1 MPNLKIN
8 NKTYSGVS
16 EVHIPLADGSG
27 NEDFA
32 YINSETKSITENGTH
47 DVKHYGTVNV
57 NVPTEGDGITP
68 TGTKTI
74 TENGTYDVTEYA
86 NAKVEVPSEEPN
98 IQSLNVTANG
108 TYTAPSG
115 IDGYSP
121 ITVNVPT
128 ESDIELQQK
137 SVTPSETAQTITPDS
152 GYDGLASVSVGA
164 ISKTYVGSGVT
175 KKSAQTYT
183 PGTSNQTIA
192 SGQYLN
198 GTQTIQ
204 GDADLVAGNIKKGVS
219 IFNVTGTYEGTGG
232 IDTSDATAT
241 ANDMAKNVTAY
252 VNGKKVTGE
261 LESISYAEINDGV
274 YAYYTPGNKTFGI
287 WATIPNNTR
296 QIITPKFQVIANFDG
311 NEMGDATAEDV
322 VKGKTFSSVN
332 GMKLTGTYEPPAGGG
347 GGGLPAGVTALATD
361 TFTPASD
368 ISNSLYE
375 IAHGL
380 GVVPN
385 FFVVMVDNV
394 PTLSSYTKS
403 VLQVQGVRRPVGA
416 NAATVSTMYVSAYEA
431 VSSLT
436 QNLQSAEANDKWT
449 ADSLSFDLYSYA
461 LKAGYTYRWICG
473 VAEGLG

>member
-1 MPNLKIN
+1 MSVN
-8 NKTYSGVS
+8 S
-16 EVHIPLADGSG
+16 EMTALADAIREKSG
-27 NEDFA
+27 R
-32 YINSETKSITENGTH
+32 TEKMGIAAMKEA
-47 DVKHYGTVNV
+47 VK
-57 NVPTEGDGITP
+57 GI
-68 TGTKTI
+68 
-74 TENGTYDVTEYA
+74 
-86 NAKVEVPSEEPN
+86 
-98 IQSLNVTANG
+98 
-108 TYTAPSG
+108 
-115 IDGYSP
+115 
-121 ITVNVPT
+121 
-128 ESDIELQQK
+128 
-137 SVTPSETAQTITPDS
+137 
-152 GYDGLASVSVGA
+152 
-164 ISKTYVGSGVT
+164 
-175 KKSAQTYT
+175 SA
-183 PGTSNQTIA
+183 
-192 SGQYLN
+192 
-198 GTQTIQ
+198 
-204 GDADLVAGNIKKGVS
+204 
-219 IFNVTGTYEGTGG
+219 G

-241 ANDMAKNVTAY
+241 AYDMAKDATAY
-252 VNGKKVTGE
+252 VKGKKVTGE
-261 LESISYAEINDGV
+261 LETLDFAETNDG
-274 YAYYTPGNKTFGI
+274 AYVFYTPGNKTFGI
-287 WATIPNNTR
+287 LAVVKNETRKIIPH
-296 QIITPKFQVIANFDG
+296 KLQVIANFDG

>member
-86 NAKVEVPSEEPN
+86 SAKVEVPSEEPN

-115 IDGYSP
+115 VDGYSP
-121 ITVNVPT
+121 VTVNVPT

-137 SVTPSETAQTITPDS
+137 TVTPSETAQTITPDS

-204 GDADLVAGNIKKGVS
+204 GDSDLVAGNIKSGVS
-219 IFNVTGTYEGTGG
+219 IFGVTGTYEGTGG

-241 ANDMAKNVTAY
+241 ATDIASGKTAY
-252 VNGKKVTGE
+252 VNGEKITG
-261 LESISYAEINDGV
+261 SV
-274 YAYYTPGNKTFGI
+274 VAYDSQVGWPD
-287 WATIPNNTR
+287 
-296 QIITPKFQVIANFDG
+296 ITPSLNGSQVKLAIAPGVPYLFRNGYFLSSPLSNFG
-311 NEMGDATAEDV
+311 TATAADV
-322 VKGKTFSSVN
+322 AKGKTFTSSSGLKV
-332 GMKLTGTYEPPAGGG
+332 TGTHECSSGDS
-347 GGGLPAGVTALATD
+347 GGGLPSGVSALASGTY
-361 TFTPASD
+361 TPTENKTARVD
-368 ISNSLYE
+368 V
-375 IAHGL
+375 AHGL
-380 GVVPN
+380 GVTPN
-385 FFVVMVDNV
+385 FLVVMMEED
-394 PTLSSYTKS
+394 TSSAPLTS
-403 VLQVQGVRRPVGA
+403 ALVGA
-416 NAATVSTMYVSAYEA
+416 TVFFKNMKYNSGSTIQYTAHVTMEGYGASSQATGSATRAASNAYFTTTTVGIPCNSTYV
-431 VSSLT
+431 
-436 QNLQSAEANDKWT
+436 
-449 ADSLSFDLYSYA
+449 
-461 LKAGYTYRWICG
+461 LKSGYTYRWVCG
-473 VAEGLG
+473 VLDGIN